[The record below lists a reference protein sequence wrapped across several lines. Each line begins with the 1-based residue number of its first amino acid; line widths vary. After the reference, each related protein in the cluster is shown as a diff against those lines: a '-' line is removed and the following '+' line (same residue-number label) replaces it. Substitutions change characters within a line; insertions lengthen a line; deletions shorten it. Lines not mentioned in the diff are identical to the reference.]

1 MKVVTFALTLCLIG
15 GTLGAEQPIPVI
27 FDIDI
32 GGDIDDTCRISL
44 AQWSVHREIFAGDLD
59 NLDFP
64 KVAAE
69 EFGIHHVEWVSQFF
83 QDKAED
89 RDYLQQMKDRCEEH
103 GVQSLLIMID
113 GEAIAMIR
121 LINPMDSRIETFG
134 RNMIP
139 SDHEV
144 KVMWYGKEANQET
157 TITHE
162 NLPRRANV

>member
-1 MKVVTFALTLCLIG
+1 MKRPRKSVL
-15 GTLGAEQPIPVI
+15 
-27 FDIDI
+27 
-32 GGDIDDTCRISL
+32 RISKRKRPDTTY
-44 AQWSVHREIFAGDLD
+44 SYV
-59 NLDFP
+59 
-64 KVAAE
+64 
-69 EFGIHHVEWVSQFF
+69 
-83 QDKAED
+83 
-89 RDYLQQMKDRCEEH
+89 
-103 GVQSLLIMID
+103 IMID